1 MHLRRMKKF
10 EEDVARFYASEVVL
24 ALEYLHNDLN
34 IVYRYSEIITVS
46 ITEHILLI
54 FRDLKPENIL
64 LDGDGHVRI
73 TDFGLSKSKMD
84 FISVSSQ

>member
-1 MHLRRMKKF
+1 MKKF